1 MLEKISNQNSI
12 KVENSIKV
20 PNCKD
25 CSTLICICLF
35 SYLFIKLLIVII
47 NSSFPIG
54 FFIKL

>member
-25 CSTLICICLF
+25 CSTLNLHM
-35 SYLFIKLLIVII
+35 FI
-47 NSSFPIG
+47 
-54 FFIKL
+54 